1 MKAKVA
7 KRVDTGEESYEQA
20 DQLAGWGRQHLLFW
34 DTWSFPRCID
44 LAGLP
49 LRLALS
55 CSLRLSSCPST
66 SLYAS
71 RRTIPNM
78 YVPALLKC
86 SGANFRSIGTH
97 KGPRHP
103 GRDPRPGQRWHSTG
117 AQLLGNTYASTTY
130 AGGES
135 VPYYRRVRRF
145 HIACRSASHDLF
157 AATGQC
163 NSTLPLI
170 RCGP

>member
-55 CSLRLSSCPST
+55 LSLQLPPCLSISSCV
-66 SLYAS
+66 S
-71 RRTIPNM
+71 RHTIPNM
-78 YVPALLKC
+78 YAPALFEC
-86 SGANFRSIGTH
+86 SGAKSRPTGTY

-103 GRDPRPGQRWHSTG
+103 GGDPRPGQRRHSTR